1 MLRVVFD
8 VVLLQERHELFLE
21 TPLAVMLGLRLDVRD
36 RMRLLRN
43 PDGECAVS
51 FLPGEIARMLLVH
64 PMRGCTFHE
73 LHGLGKGH
81 GRGQRQQNMNVIL
94 RAARNKSLES
104 VRAGDSAEEG
114 PKISLNRRRNQVPA
128 ILRREHAMDETT
140 NVGVR
145 HGESVEQPAD
155 REEK

>member
-1 MLRVVFD
+1 MMFG
-8 VVLLQERHELFLE
+8 
-21 TPLAVMLGLRLDVRD
+21 LGLDVGD
-36 RMRLLRN
+36 CMGLLRN
-43 PDGECAVS
+43 ADGERAVS

-64 PMRGCTFHE
+64 PMRGHAFHE

-94 RAARNKSLES
+94 RAARNESLES
-104 VRAGDSAEEG
+104 VLAGDSAEEG
-114 PKISLNRRRNQVPA
+114 PKIRLNLRRNQIPA
-128 ILRREHAMDETT
+128 ILRREYAMDETT